1 MWIDEFKLALAGVLG
16 LVVLIGLLPFT
27 RICKRSGLSRFWA
40 VLVAIPIVNI
50 IFVYYVAAIARR
62 SLSDADA

>member
-27 RICKRSGLSRFWA
+27 RICERSGLSRSWA
-40 VLVAIPIVNI
+40 VLIAIPVVNI
-50 IFVYYVAAIARR
+50 IFVYYLAAIARR
-62 SLSDADA
+62 SSSDRDA